1 MTKKKYPNYKWCF
14 CFGMVF
20 IVFFALAMHL
30 AFFDPS
36 SKAYK
41 VIRSFDNFLES
52 RQYTTDAN
60 GDIVRNNNS
69 VRILKGVRSYTFV
82 TLSLIFSS
90 IGLVG
95 LCYNISPTK
104 TLAPFK
110 KSFERMMSNK

>member
-1 MTKKKYPNYKWCF
+1 MTEKKYPNYKWCF

-20 IVFFALAMHL
+20 IVFFALAMQL
-30 AFFDPS
+30 AFLDPS

-52 RQYTTDAN
+52 RQYTTDAD
-60 GDIVRNNNS
+60 GDIVRDYS
-69 VRILKGVRSYTFV
+69 VNIVKGVRSYTFV
-82 TLSLIFSS
+82 TGSLIISS

-95 LCYNISPTK
+95 LCYNISPAK

-110 KSFERMMSNK
+110 KSFEKMISNK